1 MSSEP
6 IHIPKSNNKWVEVR
20 NSNIHGSGIFAKVD
34 IPQETQILEYL
45 GEHINKEESEKRAWA
60 QMDLSN
66 QTGEAGVYIF
76 TLNDECDIDGNFPW
90 NDARLVNHSCKPNCE
105 TWVEDDQIFFYT
117 LRDVKKGEEICIN
130 YGFGHETYEDHPCR
144 CGAECCVGYIVV
156 EEEWPLLQ
164 KMLEKS

>member
-1 MSSEP
+1 
-6 IHIPKSNNKWVEVR
+6 
-20 NSNIHGSGIFAKVD
+20 
-34 IPQETQILEYL
+34 
-45 GEHINKEESEKRAWA
+45 
-60 QMDLSN
+60 
-66 QTGEAGVYIF
+66 VYIF